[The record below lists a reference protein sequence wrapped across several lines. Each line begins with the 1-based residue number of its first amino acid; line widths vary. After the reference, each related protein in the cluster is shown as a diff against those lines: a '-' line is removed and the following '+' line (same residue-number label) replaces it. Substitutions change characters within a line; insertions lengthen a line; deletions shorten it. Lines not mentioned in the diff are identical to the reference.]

1 MKFDLQI
8 GKGLCGLGL
17 SSARGF
23 FYSALVLGLA
33 LIFSMPV
40 AAQRITGTLRG
51 QILDPSGAAVP
62 DAQVTAT
69 NQETGVS
76 VKITTTS
83 AGTYSF
89 PSLIPGVYKVEVEAK
104 GFKNFLKT
112 GVSVVANQDNVADA
126 RVDLG
131 VATEIVE
138 VSGGA
143 VQIQTT
149 SSALNNTFDSSAV
162 DLPNGAGTLNGSPL
176 NLAVLAPNVVAQPG
190 GVTGIGGSVG
200 GTRPRDNNF
209 TVDGVDDNNLGV
221 TGNNSTVIPDAVAE
235 FNLTTNQFSA
245 EYGHSA
251 GGQFSLVTK
260 TGTNNWHGSGEWYNQ
275 NRNYNSLD
283 NLTKGAILNKSLPGQ
298 PAFDNNRFGGTI
310 GGPIIKNKLFVFGA
324 YEYTTLHGQGAPTAF
339 NAPTAAGLAILQANA
354 ADSAVSDLLKN
365 FPVAVAND
373 KGTVTIHP
381 GVTGPATAVPIG
393 NITIFSPVFQ
403 REHDVQTSV
412 DYTMGRHQFGARFLL
427 NQENFILPVN
437 STQSIFN
444 QAEPIHNRKI
454 ALNDVWTINSTLV
467 NDLRLQYSF
476 FSLATV
482 NPCATCPQD
491 ITINDLLGGVT
502 VGPGDNTFQKQNTYQ
517 IGDTLSWSHGKHT
530 FKFGGGYTHFIYPQF
545 FLPRSNSDNQYKTA
559 DAFINDLR
567 PDNPGRTL
575 RNAGTGSFLGTQ
587 SLFSWFVQDDFKVT
601 PRLTLN
607 LGLRYEYW
615 TNPVG
620 ASTQTLNAISNV
632 PGVITFGDPKT
643 DKNNFG
649 PRVGFAYDPTGRGKT
664 SIRGGFGIAYDVKF
678 QNFASITL
686 PPQLQS
692 ELDPNSACSLAP
704 KPGWCTTPG
713 NAGFL
718 QFGGLPQTYVPP
730 TGQAGARSLTTSFID
745 DTVMP
750 KILTWSLGV
759 QHELARNTSI
769 EVRYLGTRGLELPVQ
784 FRRNR
789 ESAFDAGITPL
800 PTFFK
805 ASDIPTSFTASTPT
819 DTPFNNFTCLTNNYT
834 TCAVDPNFVNNTYFK
849 DGFNAN
855 VTSDPP
861 FGSSI
866 YHAGSVSFTQRAR
879 HGLTFNANYTYAH
892 TIDNSTNEF
901 FTSLLNPRRAQ
912 DTNRINEDRGNSD
925 LDVRH
930 KFALSLIYQVPNVKS
945 DNRWVKTFVNGFNI
959 GSVFLAQTGQP
970 VTLQSGGVDSNGN
983 GDSAGDRASVNPF
996 VSGQIGSD
1004 VFPVCEAV
1012 AGSGHPVGSV
1022 YVGSTSV
1029 TNTTTTNGCGPNSGN
1044 PLGFD
1049 PAIGYTPVSASA
1061 KYVITGPGARSN
1073 LGRNSFT
1080 GPGFGIL
1087 NLAVGK
1093 DFHFTETKYL
1103 QAKVNVFNVLNH
1115 PNFALSNGNVFSTA
1129 GVTTATTT
1137 PGYAIP
1143 TDPNFL
1149 AASTLFSG
1157 GFRSMTL
1164 GLKFVF

>member
-1 MKFDLQI
+1 MN
-8 GKGLCGLGL
+8 CER
-17 SSARGF
+17 ARII
-23 FYSALVLGLA
+23 SPSICWRDRLTSCLLVVLIAALVLVVPIPA
-33 LIFSMPV
+33 

-51 QILDPSGAAVP
+51 QIFDPTGAAVP
-62 DAQVTAT
+62 NAQVTAT

-89 PSLIPGVYKVEVEAK
+89 PSLIPGLYRVSLDAK
-104 GFKNFLKT
+104 GFKSFLKT
-112 GVSVVANQDNVADA
+112 DISVIANQDNGAD
-126 RVDLG
+126 VHLDLG
-131 VATEIVE
+131 IATEVVE
-138 VSGGA
+138 VTAGGVA
-143 VQIQTT
+143 IQTT
-149 SSALNNTFDSSAV
+149 SSELNNNYDSNDV
-162 DLPNGAGTLNGSPL
+162 QLLPNGAGTLNGSPL
-176 NLAVLAPNVVAQPG
+176 NLAVLAPNVIAMPG
-190 GVTGIGGSVG
+190 GTTGIGGSVG

-260 TGTNNWHGSGEWYNQ
+260 TGSNNWHGSGEWYNQ

-283 NLTKGAILNKSLPGQ
+283 NLTKTAIDVQHTLAGQ

-324 YEYTTLHGQGAPTAF
+324 YEYTYLHGQGTATAFTGPTAD
-339 NAPTAAGLAILQANA
+339 GLAILQANA
-354 ADSAVSDLLKN
+354 ADSAVTALLSN
-365 FPVAVAND
+365 FPVASAND
-373 KGTVTIHP
+373 AGTVTIHP
-381 GVTGPATAVPIG
+381 GLTGPAVAVRIG
-393 NITIFSPVFQ
+393 NITIFSPNFQ
-403 REHDVQTSV
+403 REHDAQVNA
-412 DYTMGRHQFGARFLL
+412 DYTMGRHQFGARFLF
-427 NQENFILPVN
+427 NQESFILPVN
-437 STQSIFN
+437 STQAAFN

-454 ALNDVWTINSTLV
+454 ALNDVWTINSHLV
-467 NDLRLQYSF
+467 NDLRVQYSF
-476 FSLATV
+476 FSLSTL
-482 NPCATCPQD
+482 NPCTACPTD
-491 ITINDLLGGVT
+491 ITINDLLSGVT
-502 VGPGDNTFQKQNTYQ
+502 VGPGDNTFQKQSSYQAANTF
-517 IGDTLSWSHGKHT
+517 SWTRGKHT
-530 FKFGGGYTHFIYPQF
+530 FKFGGQYNHFIYPQF
-545 FLPRSNSDNQYKTA
+545 FLPRSNGDNQYKTA
-559 DAFINDLR
+559 NAFVNDIL

-587 SLFSWFVQDDFKVT
+587 SAFYGFAQDDYKFS

-607 LGLRYEYW
+607 LGIRYEYW

-620 ASTQTLNAISNV
+620 AGTQALNAISNA

-643 DKNNFG
+643 DKNNFA
-649 PRVGFAYDPTGRGKT
+649 PRIGFAYDPKGNGKT
-664 SIRGGFGIAYDVKF
+664 AIRGGFGIAYDVKF

-692 ELDPNSACSLAP
+692 ELDPVSACGLVPAP
-704 KPGWCTTPG
+704 SWCDTASNPNPN

-718 QFGGLPQTYVPP
+718 LGGGLPVAYIPP
-730 TGQAGARSLTTSFID
+730 ANQAAARGLTTSFID

-759 QHELARNTSI
+759 QHELARNTTV

-784 FRRNR
+784 YRKNR
-789 ESAFDAGITPL
+789 ISAFDGGIAPL

-805 ASDIPTSFTASTPT
+805 PSDVPTSWTASTPT
-819 DTPFNNFTCLTNNYT
+819 DAAFNSFQSNIYRPLG
-834 TCAVDPNFVNNTYFK
+834 FK
-849 DGFNAN
+849 AN
-855 VTSDPP
+855 ITSDPP

-866 YHAGSVSFTQRAR
+866 YHAGSVSLTQRAR

-930 KFALSLIYQVPNVKS
+930 KFALSLTYQVPDIKS
-945 DNRWVKTFVNGFNI
+945 ENRLVKTLVNGFQI
-959 GSVFLAQTGQP
+959 GSVYLAQTGQP
-970 VTLQSGGVDSNGN
+970 ITLQSGGVDSNGN

-996 VSGQIGSD
+996 ATGVAGSD
-1004 VFPVCEAV
+1004 VFAVCELPNGVVGLSSDTV
-1012 AGSGHPVGSV
+1012 AAGGSCPGA
-1022 YVGSTSV
+1022 
-1029 TNTTTTNGCGPNSGN
+1029 
-1044 PLGFD
+1044 
-1049 PAIGYTPVSASA
+1049 AIGYTPANYNA
-1061 KYVITGPGARSN
+1061 KYVITGPGARAN
-1073 LGRNSFT
+1073 LARNSFT
-1080 GPGFGIL
+1080 SPGFGVL
-1087 NLAVGK
+1087 NLSVGK
-1093 DFHFTETKYL
+1093 NFHFSEGKYL

-1115 PNFALSNGNVFSTA
+1115 PNYALSNGNVFSVP
-1129 GVTTATTT
+1129 GITTATTT

-1143 TDPNFL
+1143 GDPNFL
-1149 AASTLFSG
+1149 NAPGLFSG

>member
-1 MKFDLQI
+1 MN
-8 GKGLCGLGL
+8 CER
-17 SSARGF
+17 ARII
-23 FYSALVLGLA
+23 SPSIRWRDRLTSTLLVALIAALVLVVPIPA
-33 LIFSMPV
+33 

-51 QILDPSGAAVP
+51 QVFDPTGAAVP
-62 DAQVTAT
+62 NAQVTAT

-89 PSLIPGVYKVEVEAK
+89 PSLIPGLYKVSVEAK
-104 GFKNFLKT
+104 GFKNFVAT
-112 GVSVVANQDNVADA
+112 DISVIANQDNVADTHL
-126 RVDLG
+126 DLG
-131 VATEIVE
+131 VATEVVE
-138 VSGGA
+138 VTAGGVA
-143 VQIQTT
+143 VQTT
-149 SSALNNTFDSSAV
+149 SSDLNNSYDVSEV
-162 DLPNGAGTLNGSPL
+162 QLPNGAGTLNGSPL

-283 NLTKGAILNKSLPGQ
+283 NLTKNAIDVQHTLASQ
-298 PAFDNNRFGGTI
+298 PAFDNNRFGGTV
-310 GGPIIKNKLFVFGA
+310 GGPVVKNKLFVFGA
-324 YEYTTLHGQGAPTAF
+324 YEYTYLHGQGSATAF
-339 NAPTAAGLAILQANA
+339 TGPTAAGLATLEADAAN
-354 ADSAVSDLLKN
+354 SAVKALLAN
-365 FPVAVAND
+365 FPVASAND
-373 KGTVTIHP
+373 AGNVMIHRGGINSTTID
-381 GVTGPATAVPIG
+381 TVPIG
-393 NITIFSPVFQ
+393 NITIFSPNFQ
-403 REHDVQTSV
+403 QEHDAQVNA
-412 DYTMGRHQFGARFLL
+412 DYTMGRHQFGARFLI
-427 NQENFILPVN
+427 NQGKFIFPVN
-437 STQSIFN
+437 STQAQFN
-444 QAEPIHNRKI
+444 QNELFHNRKI
-454 ALNDVWTINSTLV
+454 ALNDVWTISSHVV

-476 FSLATV
+476 FSEPFL
-482 NPCATCPQD
+482 NPCTACPTD
-491 ITINDLLGGVT
+491 ITINDLLSGVT
-502 VGPGDNTFQKQNTYQ
+502 VGPGDNTTQKQNTYQ
-517 IGDTLSWSHGKHT
+517 IADTFSWSRGKHS
-530 FKFGGGYTHFIYPQF
+530 FKFGGQYNHFIYPQF
-545 FLPRSNSDNQYKTA
+545 FLPRSNGDNQYKTA
-559 DAFINDLR
+559 NAFINDIL

-575 RNAGTGSFLGTQ
+575 RGAGTGSFLGTQ
-587 SLFSWFVQDDFKVT
+587 SAFYVFAQDDFKFT
-601 PRLTLN
+601 SRLTLN
-607 LGLRYEYW
+607 LGVRYEYW

-620 ASTQTLNAISNV
+620 SSTQTLNAISNA
-632 PGVITFGDPKT
+632 PGLITFGNPKT
-643 DKNNFG
+643 DKNNIA

-692 ELDPNSACSLAP
+692 ELNPASACTLSPAP
-704 KPGWCTTPG
+704 SWCSTPN

-718 QFGGLPQTYVPP
+718 AGGGLPSAYIPP
-730 TGQAGARSLTTSFID
+730 ATQAAARNLTTAFID

-759 QHELARNTSI
+759 QHEFARNTTV

-784 FRRNR
+784 FRRNHI
-789 ESAFDAGITPL
+789 SAFDAGIAPL
-800 PTFFK
+800 PTFLK
-805 ASDIPTSFTASTPT
+805 KSDVPTSWTASTPT
-819 DTPFNNFTCLTNNYT
+819 D
-834 TCAVDPNFVNNTYFK
+834 AA
-849 DGFNAN
+849 FNAFN
-855 VTSDPP
+855 SNIYLTAPCTPPGPVACPFKGNITSDPP

-930 KFALSLIYQVPNVKS
+930 KFALSLTYQVPDVRS
-945 DNRWVKTFVNGFNI
+945 DNRFVKTLVNGFQI
-959 GSVFLAQTGQP
+959 GSIFLAQTGQP
-970 VTLQSGGVDSNGN
+970 ITLQSGGVDSNGN
-983 GDSAGDRASVNPF
+983 GDSAGDRASFNPF
-996 VSGQIGSD
+996 ASGVGGSD
-1004 VFPVCEAV
+1004 VFAVCELAGGAIGLSSAGMAAGGSCPGAAV
-1012 AGSGHPVGSV
+1012 
-1022 YVGSTSV
+1022 
-1029 TNTTTTNGCGPNSGN
+1029 
-1044 PLGFD
+1044 
-1049 PAIGYTPVSASA
+1049 GYTPMDYGA
-1061 KYVITGPGARSN
+1061 KYIITGPGARAN
-1073 LGRNSFT
+1073 LGRNSFRS
-1080 GPGFGIL
+1080 PGFDVL
-1087 NLAVGK
+1087 NLSVGK
-1093 DFHFTETKYL
+1093 KFHFSESKYL
-1103 QAKVNVFNVLNH
+1103 LAKADIFNILNH
-1115 PNFALSNGNVFSTA
+1115 PNYALSNGNVFSAA

-1143 TDPNFL
+1143 GDPNFL
-1149 AASTLFSG
+1149 NAPGLFSG

>member
-1 MKFDLQI
+1 MGQIDSSSKFEEKEMKFDLRI
-8 GKGLCGLGL
+8 GRRLFALGL
-17 SSARGF
+17 SSVRGL
-23 FYSALVLGLA
+23 FYSTLVLGLA

-40 AAQRITGTLRG
+40 AAQRTTGTLRG
-51 QILDPSGAAVP
+51 QVLDPSGAAVP

-69 NQETGVS
+69 NKETGVS
-76 VKITTTS
+76 VKITSTS

-89 PSLIPGVYKVEVEAK
+89 PSLIPGTYKVEVEAK

-112 GVSVVANQDNVADA
+112 EVSVLANQDNVADA
-126 RVDLG
+126 HMDLG

-149 SSALNNTFDSSAV
+149 SSALNNTFDTSAV
-162 DLPNGAGTLNGSPL
+162 DLPNAAGTLNGSPL

-283 NLTKGAILNKSLPGQ
+283 NLTKQAVLNGSLPGQ

-339 NAPTAAGLAILQANA
+339 TAPTAAGLATLQANA
-354 ADSAVSDLLKN
+354 ADSAVSALLKN
-365 FPVAVAND
+365 FPVALAND
-373 KGTVTIHP
+373 AGTVTIHP

-403 REHDVQTSV
+403 REHDVQANA
-412 DYTMGRHQFGARFLL
+412 DYTLGRHQFGARFLL

-437 STQSIFN
+437 STQALFN
-444 QAEPIHNRKI
+444 QAQPIHNRKI
-454 ALNDVWTINSTLV
+454 ALNDVWTINSAMV
-467 NDLRLQYSF
+467 NDLRVQYSY
-476 FSLATV
+476 FSEFTI
-482 NPCATCPQD
+482 NPCTACPQD

-502 VGPGDNTFQKQNTYQ
+502 VGPGDFTSQKQNTYQ
-517 IGDTLSWSHGKHT
+517 IGDTFSWSHGKHT

-559 DAFINDLR
+559 NAFINDIL

-620 ASTQTLNAISNV
+620 SSTQTLNAISSV

-643 DKNNFG
+643 DKNNFA

-692 ELDPNSACSLAP
+692 ELDPTSA
-704 KPGWCTTPG
+704 
-713 NAGFL
+713 
-718 QFGGLPQTYVPP
+718 
-730 TGQAGARSLTTSFID
+730 
-745 DTVMP
+745 
-750 KILTWSLGV
+750 
-759 QHELARNTSI
+759 
-769 EVRYLGTRGLELPVQ
+769 
-784 FRRNR
+784 
-789 ESAFDAGITPL
+789 
-800 PTFFK
+800 
-805 ASDIPTSFTASTPT
+805 
-819 DTPFNNFTCLTNNYT
+819 
-834 TCAVDPNFVNNTYFK
+834 
-849 DGFNAN
+849 
-855 VTSDPP
+855 
-861 FGSSI
+861 
-866 YHAGSVSFTQRAR
+866 
-879 HGLTFNANYTYAH
+879 
-892 TIDNSTNEF
+892 
-901 FTSLLNPRRAQ
+901 
-912 DTNRINEDRGNSD
+912 
-925 LDVRH
+925 
-930 KFALSLIYQVPNVKS
+930 
-945 DNRWVKTFVNGFNI
+945 
-959 GSVFLAQTGQP
+959 
-970 VTLQSGGVDSNGN
+970 
-983 GDSAGDRASVNPF
+983 
-996 VSGQIGSD
+996 
-1004 VFPVCEAV
+1004 
-1012 AGSGHPVGSV
+1012 
-1022 YVGSTSV
+1022 
-1029 TNTTTTNGCGPNSGN
+1029 
-1044 PLGFD
+1044 
-1049 PAIGYTPVSASA
+1049 
-1061 KYVITGPGARSN
+1061 
-1073 LGRNSFT
+1073 
-1080 GPGFGIL
+1080 
-1087 NLAVGK
+1087 
-1093 DFHFTETKYL
+1093 
-1103 QAKVNVFNVLNH
+1103 
-1115 PNFALSNGNVFSTA
+1115 
-1129 GVTTATTT
+1129 
-1137 PGYAIP
+1137 
-1143 TDPNFL
+1143 
-1149 AASTLFSG
+1149 
-1157 GFRSMTL
+1157 
-1164 GLKFVF
+1164 

>member
-1 MKFDLQI
+1 MN
-8 GKGLCGLGL
+8 CER
-17 SSARGF
+17 ARII
-23 FYSALVLGLA
+23 SPSIRWRDRLTSTLLVVLIAVLVLVVPIPA
-33 LIFSMPV
+33 

-51 QILDPSGAAVP
+51 QVFDPTGAAVP
-62 DAQVTAT
+62 SAQVTAT

-89 PSLIPGVYKVEVEAK
+89 PSLIPGLYKVSVEAK
-104 GFKNFLKT
+104 GFKNFVAT
-112 GVSVVANQDNVADA
+112 DISVIANQDNVADTHL
-126 RVDLG
+126 DLG
-131 VATEIVE
+131 VATEVVE
-138 VSGGA
+138 VTAGGVA
-143 VQIQTT
+143 VQTT
-149 SSALNNTFDSSAV
+149 SSDLNNSYDVSEV
-162 DLPNGAGTLNGSPL
+162 QLPNGAGTLNGSPL

-283 NLTKGAILNKSLPGQ
+283 NLTKNAIDVQHTLAGQ
-298 PAFDNNRFGGTI
+298 PAFDNNRFGGTV
-310 GGPIIKNKLFVFGA
+310 GGPIVKNKLFVFGA
-324 YEYTTLHGQGAPTAF
+324 YEYTYLHGQGSATAF
-339 NAPTAAGLAILQANA
+339 TGPTAAGLATLEADAAN
-354 ADSAVSDLLKN
+354 SAVKALLAN
-365 FPVAVAND
+365 FPVASAND
-373 KGTVTIHP
+373 AGNVMIHRGGINSTTID
-381 GVTGPATAVPIG
+381 TVPIG
-393 NITIFSPVFQ
+393 NITIFSPNFQ
-403 REHDVQTSV
+403 QEHDAQVNA
-412 DYTMGRHQFGARFLL
+412 DYTMGRHQFGARFLI
-427 NQENFILPVN
+427 NQGKFIFPVN
-437 STQSIFN
+437 STQAQFN
-444 QAEPIHNRKI
+444 QNELFHNRKI
-454 ALNDVWTINSTLV
+454 ALNDVWTISSHVV

-476 FSLATV
+476 FSEPFL
-482 NPCATCPQD
+482 NPCTACPTD
-491 ITINDLLGGVT
+491 ITINDLLSGVT
-502 VGPGDNTFQKQNTYQ
+502 VGPGDNTTQKQNTYQ
-517 IGDTLSWSHGKHT
+517 IADTFSWSRGKHS
-530 FKFGGGYTHFIYPQF
+530 FKFGGQYNHFIYPQF
-545 FLPRSNSDNQYKTA
+545 FLPRSNGDNQYKTA
-559 DAFINDLR
+559 NAFINDIL

-575 RNAGTGSFLGTQ
+575 RGAGTGSFLGTQ
-587 SLFSWFVQDDFKVT
+587 SAFYVFAQDDFKFT
-601 PRLTLN
+601 SRLTLN
-607 LGLRYEYW
+607 LGVRYEYW

-620 ASTQTLNAISNV
+620 SSTQTLNAISNA
-632 PGVITFGDPKT
+632 PGLITFGNPKT
-643 DKNNFG
+643 DKNNIA

-692 ELDPNSACSLAP
+692 ELNPASACTLSPAP
-704 KPGWCTTPG
+704 SWCSTPN

-718 QFGGLPQTYVPP
+718 AGGGLPSAYIPP
-730 TGQAGARSLTTSFID
+730 ATQAAARNLTTSFID

-759 QHELARNTSI
+759 QHEFARNTTV

-784 FRRNR
+784 FRRNHI
-789 ESAFDAGITPL
+789 SAFDAGIAPL

-805 ASDIPTSFTASTPT
+805 KSDVPTSWTASTPT
-819 DTPFNNFTCLTNNYT
+819 D
-834 TCAVDPNFVNNTYFK
+834 AA
-849 DGFNAN
+849 FNAFN
-855 VTSDPP
+855 SNIYLTAPCTTGPGVCPFKGNITSDPP
-861 FGSSI
+861 LGSSI

-930 KFALSLIYQVPNVKS
+930 KFALSLTYQVPDVRS
-945 DNRWVKTFVNGFNI
+945 DNRFVKTLVNGFQI
-959 GSVFLAQTGQP
+959 GSIFLAQTGQP
-970 VTLQSGGVDSNGN
+970 ITLQSGGVDSNGN
-983 GDSAGDRASVNPF
+983 GDSAGDRASFNPF
-996 VSGQIGSD
+996 ASGVGGSD
-1004 VFPVCEAV
+1004 VFAVCEL
-1012 AGSGHPVGSV
+1012 AGGAIGLSSAGMAAGGSCP
-1022 YVGSTSV
+1022 GA
-1029 TNTTTTNGCGPNSGN
+1029 
-1044 PLGFD
+1044 
-1049 PAIGYTPVSASA
+1049 AIGYTPVSYSA
-1061 KYVITGPGARSN
+1061 KYVITGPGARAN
-1073 LGRNSFT
+1073 LGRNSFAS
-1080 GPGFGIL
+1080 PGFDVL
-1087 NLAVGK
+1087 NLSVGK
-1093 DFHFTETKYL
+1093 KFHFSESKYL
-1103 QAKVNVFNVLNH
+1103 LAKADIFNILNH
-1115 PNFALSNGNVFSTA
+1115 PNYALSNGNVFSAA

-1143 TDPNFL
+1143 GDPNFL
-1149 AASTLFSG
+1149 NAPGLFSG